1 MTELAII
8 NETSLAAV
16 YATKQGADEI
26 IDRIRAAAMAE
37 AQDLTTAAGRKRV
50 ASVAYRVAQ
59 SKTAIDDQGKK
70 LGEAAK
76 KQVDAINATR
86 KRLRDGL
93 DALRDEVRAP
103 LSDWEAKEAHRVEAL
118 ELMLRGITI
127 GGLTTGD
134 APAQIH
140 EHIVSIQR
148 LPQGS
153 GWAEFEERASAAT
166 ASVLE
171 SLHALLVGAQDR
183 VAKEDAERHRL
194 AAQEAELAEL
204 RAMKAEAE
212 RKAAEAEAREQAA
225 HLEATR
231 KEREAAAAQAEK
243 DRLAEAERRHAAAV
257 ERAKA
262 DAIEAERKRAES
274 AEKAKSEADAKR
286 ASNAKHRAS
295 VIAAAVKALTPAI
308 GAEAAT
314 AAINAIIA
322 GDVPRVAIQF

>member
-103 LSDWEAKEAHRVEAL
+103 LSDWEAKEAARVAAL
-118 ELMLRGITI
+118 ELMFSSITTC
-127 GGLTTGD
+127 GFTAKNETW
-134 APAQIH
+134 QICERISII
-140 EHIVSIQR
+140 EH

-153 GWAEFEERASAAT
+153 EWDEFEERAAAAIASA
-166 ASVLE
+166 LE
-171 SLHALLVGAQDR
+171 SLNASLAGANDR
-183 VAKEDAERHRL
+183 LDKERAEYDRL

-231 KEREAAAAQAEK
+231 REREAIAAQAEK

-257 ERAKA
+257 ESAKA

-274 AEKAKSEADAKR
+274 AEKAKSEADARR

-308 GAEAAT
+308 GAESAT

>member
-1 MTELAII
+1 
-8 NETSLAAV
+8 
-16 YATKQGADEI
+16 
-26 IDRIRAAAMAE
+26 MAE
-37 AQDLTTAAGRKRV
+37 TQDLTTAAGRKRV

-76 KQVDAINATR
+76 KQLDAINATR

-103 LSDWEAKEAHRVEAL
+103 LSDWEAKEAHRVENLNRMLL
-118 ELMLRGITI
+118 EITT

-140 EHIVSIQR
+140 ERIAFIQSFH
-148 LPQGS
+148 QGS

-171 SLHALLVGAQDR
+171 ALHALLGGAQDR

-231 KEREAAAAQAEK
+231 KEREVAAAQAEK

-295 VIAAAVKALTPAI
+295 VIATAVKALTPAI

-322 GDVPRVAIQF
+322 GDVPRVSIQF

>member
-118 ELMLRGITI
+118 DRMLLEITT

-140 EHIVSIQR
+140 ERIVFIQTF
-148 LPQGS
+148 PQGS
-153 GWAEFEERASAAT
+153 SWAEFEERASAAT

-183 VAKEDAERHRL
+183 VAKEDAERHRMV
-194 AAQEAELAEL
+194 AQEAELAEL

-243 DRLAEAERRHAAAV
+243 DRLAEDERRHAAAV

-274 AEKAKSEADAKR
+274 AEKAKSQADAKR
-286 ASNAKHRAS
+286 ARNARHRAS

>member
-103 LSDWEAKEAHRVEAL
+103 LSDWEAKEAHRVAAHELSLSLLAIGEITSLSSFDEIVAHKDFVGAVFFNREWDEFLDRAEIAMKSVIEAL
-118 ELMLRGITI
+118 
-127 GGLTTGD
+127 D
-134 APAQIH
+134 AAFD
-140 EHIVSIQR
+140 
-148 LPQGS
+148 GS
-153 GWAEFEERASAAT
+153 A
-166 ASVLE
+166 
-171 SLHALLVGAQDR
+171 DR
-183 VAKEDAERHRL
+183 VAKEDAERHRM

-231 KEREAAAAQAEK
+231 REREATAAQAEK
-243 DRLAEAERRHAAAV
+243 DRLVEAERRHAAAV

-274 AEKAKSEADAKR
+274 AEKAKSEADARR